1 MFCMLLFGI
10 AIDQD
15 VIQVSR
21 AEVVQ
26 VVPHG
31 FIDII
36 LENTRGL
43 TKPKG
48 HDQLFKLTVSGIE
61 CGYISNSG
69 KRARPPPPS
78 AAIPSVWPRV
88 PLTAALLRATP
99 RYLALS
105 PTITTTED
113 LISTALLAM

>member
-1 MFCMLLFGI
+1 MPCLL
-10 AIDQD
+10 ADHAPD
-15 VIQVSR
+15 
-21 AEVVQ
+21 
-26 VVPHG
+26 
-31 FIDII
+31 
-36 LENTRGL
+36 
-43 TKPKG
+43 
-48 HDQLFKLTVSGIE
+48 
-61 CGYISNSG
+61 ISNSG

-113 LISTALLAM
+113 LSPFWLGNFVNQRGDS